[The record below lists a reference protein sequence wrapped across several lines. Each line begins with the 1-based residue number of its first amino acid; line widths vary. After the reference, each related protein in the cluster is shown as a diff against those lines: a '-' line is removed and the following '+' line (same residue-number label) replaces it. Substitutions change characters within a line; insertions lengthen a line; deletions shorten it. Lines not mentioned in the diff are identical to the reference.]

1 MRVMRLRTP
10 FSETA
15 TVRFRYRSAGRGGE
29 FAIATVSRVTV
40 VGWRTVL
47 FADGWDELVWDHIH
61 KLG

>member
-29 FAIATVSRVTV
+29 FAIATVSR
-40 VGWRTVL
+40 GHCRWL
-47 FADGWDELVWDHIH
+47 ADGVVCGWMGRACLGSH